1 MIARRPDITES
12 TVKVHVKHM
21 LKKMKLKSRVE
32 AAVWVHQE
40 RIFRHYSSG
49 SSFQR
54 GSSSGNET
62 SGCTTASVISLDET
76 RWPFASSTTAERC
89 QRFVAPSASF
99 RQA

>member
-40 RIFRHYSSG
+40 RIF
-49 SSFQR
+49 
-54 GSSSGNET
+54 
-62 SGCTTASVISLDET
+62 
-76 RWPFASSTTAERC
+76 
-89 QRFVAPSASF
+89 
-99 RQA
+99 